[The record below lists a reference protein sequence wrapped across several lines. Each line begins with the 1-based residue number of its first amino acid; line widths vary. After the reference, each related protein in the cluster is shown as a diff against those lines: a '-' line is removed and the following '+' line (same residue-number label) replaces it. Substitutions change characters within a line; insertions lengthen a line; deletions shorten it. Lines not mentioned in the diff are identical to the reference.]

1 MVKLYRFDNKNGAW
15 VFFDWGVRSK
25 VREYTAQ
32 GYIVIYEW
40 R

>member
-1 MVKLYRFDNKNGAW
+1 MVKLYRYNKQVKAW

-32 GYIVIYEW
+32 GYIVIY
-40 R
+40 